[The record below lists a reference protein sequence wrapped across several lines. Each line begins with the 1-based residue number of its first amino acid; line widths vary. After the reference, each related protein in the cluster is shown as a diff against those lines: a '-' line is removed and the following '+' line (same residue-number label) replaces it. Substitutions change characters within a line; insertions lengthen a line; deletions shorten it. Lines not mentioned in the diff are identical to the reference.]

1 MHRRK
6 TVKSLS
12 LSSAPSSPL
21 SRYFDFG
28 CSVLPAPSAPSTS
41 ISRRL
46 IATAVGRSI
55 HNSPRSPKLQRIM
68 QLDDMVDLLTQTR
81 TRPLRV
87 ALEASAK
94 SQAGLLE
101 ELKKASRMDK
111 EVRRRVLWGRIE
123 AAKAKEE
130 KMTEKEVKR
139 VVKDMQRELKRFV
152 FK

>member
-1 MHRRK
+1 MQRRK

-12 LSSAPSSPL
+12 LPSAPSSPL

-28 CSVLPAPSAPSTS
+28 CSILPTPSVPNHI
-41 ISRRL
+41 ISGGFT
-46 IATAVGRSI
+46 ATAVSRST
-55 HNSPRSPKLQRIM
+55 HHSPRSPKLQRIM
-68 QLDDMVDLLTQTR
+68 QLDDMVNSLTQTR

-94 SQAGLLE
+94 SQAGLVE
-101 ELKKASRMDK
+101 ELKKASRMDR
-111 EVRRRVLWGRIE
+111 EVRRKALWGRIE

-139 VVKDMQRELKRFV
+139 VIKEMQRELKRFV